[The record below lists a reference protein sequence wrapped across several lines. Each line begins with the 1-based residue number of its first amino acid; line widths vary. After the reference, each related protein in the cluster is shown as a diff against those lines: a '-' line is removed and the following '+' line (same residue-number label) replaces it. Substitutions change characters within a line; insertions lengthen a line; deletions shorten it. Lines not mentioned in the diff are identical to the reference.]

1 MGSGKGGDMT
11 YIHCHTGKQF
21 YMQNLTR
28 FGFDESLM
36 CSTRM
41 KQPLIDTDMKSE
53 VVEVSRSD
61 HHSVYDAD
69 LKEFWI

>member
-1 MGSGKGGDMT
+1 
-11 YIHCHTGKQF
+11 
-21 YMQNLTR
+21 
-28 FGFDESLM
+28 M

-69 LKEFWI
+69 LKEFLI